1 MPPRTAYSPVS
12 RTVPVRRKPLAS
24 TQATTSSIA
33 TTLPIAAENVS
44 RAMWARGGTR
54 CTRALTVVQRM
65 RGRSSAE
72 RVRARRASAVIRAAA
87 TAVVGETRS

>member
-24 TQATTSSIA
+24 TQATTESIDRA
-33 TTLPIAAENVS
+33 LPMAAENVS

-65 RGRSSAE
+65 RGRSCAE
-72 RVRARRASAVIRAAA
+72 RVRESRARAVIRAAA
-87 TAVVGETRS
+87 AAVVGETRS

>member
-24 TQATTSSIA
+24 TQATTLSIE
-33 TTLPIAAENVS
+33 TTLPIATEKVS
-44 RAMWARGGTR
+44 TAMRVIGGTR
-54 CTRALTVVQRM
+54 WIRALTVVQRM

-72 RVRARRASAVIRAAA
+72 RVRARRAKAVIRAAA
-87 TAVVGETRS
+87 VAVVGETRS

>member
-33 TTLPIAAENVS
+33 TTLPIAAENAS
-44 RAMWARGGTR
+44 LAMWARGGTR

-65 RGRSSAE
+65 RGLSSAE